1 MLNHAQKFP
10 SKRGFVIFIPL
21 IILVLI
27 EAGYIAGG
35 RYIGAVLLLAVMS
48 ALFLPVFFN
57 TNYTIMNDGTL
68 KVKCGMFLNTSVA
81 IGSITKLEDTRS
93 ILSAPA
99 LSMHRLELFYNKFD
113 SVVISPQDKAAFV
126 AELQKI
132 NPGIRY
138 NS

>member
-1 MLNHAQKFP
+1 MLNQKQKFP

-21 IILVLI
+21 IILLLI
-27 EAGYIAGG
+27 EVGYIAGG

-48 ALFLPVFFN
+48 AVFLPVFFN
-57 TNYTIMNDGTL
+57 TNYTIQSDGTL
-68 KVKCGMFLNTSVA
+68 RVKCGIFFNTSLD
-81 IGSITKLEDTRS
+81 IGSITKVEDNSS

-99 LSMHRLELFYNKFD
+99 LSMDRLELFYNKFD